1 MCKKADDVD
10 KKKKKKKKE
19 HVLTQRQ
26 VCKKSEHKLC
36 TGVQCKLRRNVGWGW
51 NCFCI
56 GVCAFGDTV
65 FIFKSSTHDRDVH
78 VQFYGLNVSMVR
90 VMLSVLCRSVCWG
103 EGGIVINSVGKIFS
117 IQKRLSRGV

>member
-1 MCKKADDVD
+1 MTLIKKEEE
-10 KKKKKKKKE
+10 KKK

-36 TGVQCKLRRNVGWGW
+36 TDVQCKLRRNVGWGW

-65 FIFKSSTHDRDVH
+65 IIFKSSTHDRDVH

-90 VMLSVLCRSVCWG
+90 VMLTVLCRSVCWG
-103 EGGIVINSVGKIFS
+103 VGGYCYKQRWQDLQFTETTFTWGLI
-117 IQKRLSRGV
+117 